1 VETILVVSKER
12 NPMAES
18 PPETKRKLAVS
29 LPADRTNVCVGVDT
43 YSIVLGG
50 SDTDEKLSFI
60 DMHIPPGGGPV
71 PHAHEC
77 EETFYV
83 AEGEV
88 TVFCQDQRTTAT
100 AGSAVNIPGWAP
112 HCFLNLTK
120 LPARLFCIV
129 SPAGLERQFLEMGPR
144 VATRTTP
151 PPPPD
156 PEKLAELKKN
166 LPAIVARYKGKL
178 LPPDTF
184 HHLMTAAERKLEQEP
199 NGE

>member
-1 VETILVVSKER
+1 
-12 NPMAES
+12 MAES
-18 PPETKRKLAVS
+18 IPKTTRKLTIS
-29 LPADRTNVCVGVDT
+29 TPADRTNVCIGADT

-60 DMHIPPGGGPV
+60 DMLIPPGGGPM

-83 AEGEV
+83 LEGEV
-88 TVFCQDQRTTAT
+88 TIFCQDLRTTAI
-100 AGSAVNIPGWAP
+100 AGSAINVPGWAP
-112 HCFLNLTK
+112 HRFLNLSRV
-120 LPARLFCIV
+120 PARLFCIV

-156 PEKLAELKKN
+156 PQKMAELMKN
-166 LPAIVARYKGKL
+166 LPAIVEKYKGRI

-184 HHLMTAAERKLEQEP
+184 NHLMTAAEIAFVQEA

>member
-1 VETILVVSKER
+1 MT
-12 NPMAES
+12 ES
-18 PPETKRKLAVS
+18 TPETTRQLAVS
-29 LPADRTNVCVGVDT
+29 MPADRTNVCIGADT

-60 DMHIPPGGGPV
+60 DMHIPPGGGPM

-83 AEGEV
+83 VEGEV
-88 TVFCQDQRTTAT
+88 AVFCHGERTAAT
-100 AGSAVNIPGWAP
+100 PGSAVNVPGWAP
-112 HCFLNLTK
+112 HCFLNLSRV
-120 LPARLFCIV
+120 PARLFCIV

-156 PEKLAELKKN
+156 PEKLAELMKN
-166 LPAIVARYKGKL
+166 LPAIAARYKAKI

-184 HHLMTAAERKLEQEP
+184 HHLMTAAELKFVQEA

>member
-1 VETILVVSKER
+1 
-12 NPMAES
+12 MAES
-18 PPETKRKLAVS
+18 TPATTRKLAVS
-29 LPADRTNVCVGVDT
+29 MPADRTNVCIGADT

-83 AEGEV
+83 VEGEV
-88 TVFCQDQRTTAT
+88 TVFCHDARTLAT
-100 AGSAVNIPGWAP
+100 PGAAVNVPGWAP
-112 HCFLNLTK
+112 HCFLNLSK
-120 LPARLFCIV
+120 APARLFCIV

-156 PEKLAELKKN
+156 PAKLAELKKN
-166 LPAIVARYKGKL
+166 LPAIAARYNAKI
-178 LPPDTF
+178 LPSDTF
-184 HHLMTAAERKLEQEP
+184 RHLMTPAEIKFVQEA